1 MLSPFKSTL
10 TEVWVHL
17 KANLPEVTQLKGWRT
32 LKSAFSPS
40 GMLPLGVLVN
50 LLKVLTV
57 ASHTCLT
64 AFLLGHLE
72 ASYLLILSPAEVET
86 VGLSIRTKSPFKYI

>member
-1 MLSPFKSTL
+1 MLSPFKKSTL

-40 GMLPLGVLVN
+40 DMLPLGVLVN
-50 LLKVLTV
+50 L
-57 ASHTCLT
+57 S
-64 AFLLGHLE
+64 
-72 ASYLLILSPAEVET
+72 
-86 VGLSIRTKSPFKYI
+86 